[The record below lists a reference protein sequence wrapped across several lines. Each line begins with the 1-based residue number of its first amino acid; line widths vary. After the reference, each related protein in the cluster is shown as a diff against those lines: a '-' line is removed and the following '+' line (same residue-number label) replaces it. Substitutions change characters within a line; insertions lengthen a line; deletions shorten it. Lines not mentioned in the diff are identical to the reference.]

1 MCGIAGIIGVENA
14 SKQVAMA
21 LQAIQHRGQDSAGI
35 GAKKGNHFR
44 LFKDIGLVHQIF
56 DEKEL
61 NRLEGRLAVGHVRY
75 PTIGGNSKED
85 AQPFYSR
92 WPGIIMAHNG
102 NITNFE
108 EIKEYLLSQSIFLSS
123 KCDIEPVL
131 YILSNAIIKDN
142 VKRVYSFEDVLK
154 GLKETFKIVKGAYS
168 LLGIMSIDGKDTMF
182 VARDPYGIRPAVWGK
197 KGDSYMVCSESVCM
211 DVLDY
216 EYMGSVKP
224 GHVMFFREGEE
235 PREFEIEKKGV
246 APCIFEYIY
255 FARPDSKIND
265 HCVYEKRMELG
276 KLLADEFKE
285 RKKGIDFD
293 VVIPIP
299 DTSRP
304 SAITFSE
311 ETGKP
316 IREGFIKNRYSGR
329 TFIMPT
335 QGDRAS
341 ALRLKLNPIKAEIK
355 DKSIMLI
362 DDSIVRGNTVK
373 RIVEVLK
380 GKGAKSVHLAI
391 YSPPVINP
399 CYYGIDMSTEEELI
413 AYRMLKEMGVNCE
426 QGINLDKDL
435 LTEFEKKLA
444 DYFGLDSLTYLSIDR
459 LNILLNGK
467 RCAACFDGN
476 YPVKVDEKSRRCI
489 VFDRLS
495 SRD

>member
-1 MCGIAGIIGVENA
+1 MCGIVGIIGVENA
-14 SKQVAMA
+14 SKKVAIA

-44 LFKDIGLVHQIF
+44 YFKDIGFVHRIF
-56 DEKEL
+56 NENEL
-61 NRLEGRLAVGHVRY
+61 NRLEGRVAVGHVRY

-108 EIKEYLLSQSIFLSS
+108 QIKEYLLDQSIFLSS

-131 YILSNAIIKDN
+131 YILSNAIIKN
-142 VKRVYSFEDVLK
+142 NIKKTYSFEDVIR
-154 GLKETFKIVKGAYS
+154 GLKETYKIVKGAYS
-168 LLGIMSIDGKDTMF
+168 LIGIMNIEGKDTLF
-182 VARDPYGIRPAVWGK
+182 VARDPYAIRPAVWGK
-197 KGDSYMVCSESVCM
+197 KGNSYIVCSESVCM

-216 EYMGSVKP
+216 EYMGSVKA
-224 GHVMFFREGEE
+224 GHVMFFRENEE
-235 PREFEIEKKGV
+235 PKEFEIEKKGY

-255 FARPDSKIND
+255 FARPDSRIND

-276 KLLADEFKE
+276 RLLADEFKE
-285 RKKGIDFD
+285 RKREIDFD

-311 ETGKP
+311 EMGRP

-329 TFIMPT
+329 TFIMPS

-380 GKGAKSVHLAI
+380 GKGAKEIHLAI

-399 CYYGIDMSTEEELI
+399 CFYGIDMSTEDELI
-413 AYRMLKEMGVNCE
+413 GYRALKDL
-426 QGINLDKDL
+426 GINIEAGTKIYKVL
-435 LTEFEKKLA
+435 LSRLEEKLA
-444 DYFGLDSLTYLSIDR
+444 KEFGLNSLTYLSIER
-459 LNILLNGK
+459 LNKLLGK
-467 RCAACFDGN
+467 NRCAACFDGV

-495 SRD
+495 SRK